1 MLSNLSFRAKVLI
14 GVALACAG
22 YVIWMPDAGDT
33 VEPARVG
40 STSALAENHAHALR
54 STSVANSSSPL
65 VRISFAGSLRVVK
78 DTAAAAL
85 FGAHSWFVAPP
96 APPPAP
102 VIVQAPPAPSAP
114 PLPFA
119 FMGTYKTDGAQVY
132 FLTMGDRVYD
142 VKVGDKLNNTYS
154 VDEVKGGQMMLT
166 YLPLKIQQSLNVG
179 EE

>member
-1 MLSNLSFRAKVLI
+1 MLPNLSTRAKVLI
-14 GVALACAG
+14 GVALACAV
-22 YVIWMPDAGDT
+22 YVIWMPNSGDT
-33 VEPARVG
+33 VEPTRAG
-40 STSALAENHAHALR
+40 SANGLPGRAQITR
-54 STSVANSSSPL
+54 STTATNLGSPL
-65 VRISFAGSLRVVK
+65 VRTSFAGSLRVVK
-78 DTAAAAL
+78 DSAAAAL

-96 APPPAP
+96 APPPSVA
-102 VIVQAPPAPSAP
+102 VVQAPPVPTAP

-119 FMGTYKTDGAQVY
+119 YMGTYKTDGAQIY

-166 YLPLKIQQSLNVG
+166 YMPLKIQQSLNVG